1 MRREAD
7 SEAGF
12 TLVETLVAFIV
23 LAAGAVGVLVGL
35 QTAVRA
41 SNEALARE
49 HALEMAEMLLWQAR
63 AGDPEELATT
73 GEASNGLAW
82 TREIRPLAANPNV
95 FRIDVSVPWRSG
107 REEKQVELV
116 TYRRGYDD
124 DE

>member
-1 MRREAD
+1 MMREAD

-73 GEASNGLAW
+73 GEAADGLSW

-95 FRIDVSVPWRSG
+95 FRIDVHVPWRSG

>member
-1 MRREAD
+1 MTCKPD
-7 SEAGF
+7 KEAGF

-23 LAAGAVGVLVGL
+23 LAAGAVGILLGL

-63 AGDPEELATT
+63 EGDPDELVTT
-73 GEASNGLAW
+73 GEAAQGLSW
-82 TREIRPLAANPNV
+82 TRSITPLAANPNV
-95 FRIDVSVPWRSG
+95 LRIDVRVPWRSG
-107 REEKQVELV
+107 HEEKQVELV

>member
-1 MRREAD
+1 MTHEAD

-23 LAAGAVGVLVGL
+23 LAAGAVGVLIGL
-35 QTAVRA
+35 HTAVRA

-49 HALEMAEMLLWQAR
+49 HALELAEMLLWQAR
-63 AGDPEELATT
+63 AGDPEELAST
-73 GEASNGLAW
+73 GAAADGLNWA
-82 TREIRPLAANPNV
+82 REIQPLAANPNV
-95 FRIDVSVPWRSG
+95 FRIDVRVPWRSG